1 MGTEEETPAKVADIL
16 KKDKKVLEEALGV
29 VLEAFKE
36 KTGLEVYEIKLN
48 INKLYTNGFSYGDF
62 KYDVEVSLKL
72 WGQ

>member
-48 INKLYTNGFSYGDF
+48 KLYTNGFGCGDF

>member
-1 MGTEEETPAKVADIL
+1 MGTKEETAAKVADIL

-36 KTGLEVYEIKLN
+36 NTGLEVAEIKL
-48 INKLYTNGFSYGDF
+48 NKLYTNGFGYGDF
-62 KYDVEVSLKL
+62 KYDVEVTLKL